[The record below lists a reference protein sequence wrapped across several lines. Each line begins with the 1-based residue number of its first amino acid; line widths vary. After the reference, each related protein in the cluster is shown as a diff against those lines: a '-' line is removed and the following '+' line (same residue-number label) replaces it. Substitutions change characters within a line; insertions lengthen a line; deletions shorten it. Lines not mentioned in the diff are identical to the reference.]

1 MVLFLYISLM
11 CEVVFFLDL
20 LMFPILFLN
29 TTYILY
35 PLILSGINLLLICKL
50 LFVCKGNNISCT
62 INFSFWSCPRA
73 VFRHTQ
79 AITYTCPLNWWLLNL
94 TLAQTSRPAPSSNWW
109 LYSFNIKLN
118 SCIFI
123 KSAYLEINSSLS
135 KYAHSLMLS
144 WLITDSEILPDNL
157 LNYPFLSC
165 CLYPTDKKK
174 NLKILPKWLHSL
186 QLLVMSHIG

>member
-62 INFSFWSCPRA
+62 INFSF
-73 VFRHTQ
+73 RHTQ

-109 LYSFNIKLN
+109 LYSFNMKLN

-144 WLITDSEILPDNL
+144 WLITDSEISPDNL

-174 NLKILPKWLHSL
+174 KPWKFYPNDCSSL